1 MHRSLSFS
9 IVGYRKDSCTLCPFR
24 LFLRAFLILL
34 LLIII
39 LFLYDMLSFLNF
51 KVNFGADEFNCDS
64 LQSIDEFIYSEGG
77 AFLFSVFSS

>member
-1 MHRSLSFS
+1 
-9 IVGYRKDSCTLCPFR
+9 
-24 LFLRAFLILL
+24 
-34 LLIII
+34 
-39 LFLYDMLSFLNF
+39 MLSFLNF